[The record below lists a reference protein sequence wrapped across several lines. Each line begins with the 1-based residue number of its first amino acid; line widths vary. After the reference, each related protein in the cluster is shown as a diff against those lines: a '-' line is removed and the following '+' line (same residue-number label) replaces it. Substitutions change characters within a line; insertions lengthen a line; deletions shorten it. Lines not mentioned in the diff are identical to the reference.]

1 MNAENES
8 QEKMKRIKMKTRE
21 CRNVR
26 TVDFCIEFSEIV
38 HLDHTYAHTHSTIKY
53 NQLAVTVRISLSLS
67 ASFSLAVSQQY
78 DFQYGV
84 YAQMEQGVVK
94 RYIEINEKTQ

>member
-1 MNAENES
+1 M
-8 QEKMKRIKMKTRE
+8 QECTNRWFLYWILWNCTFGSY
-21 CRNVR
+21 VR
-26 TVDFCIEFSEIV
+26 T
-38 HLDHTYAHTHSTIKY
+38 YAYTHSTIKY